1 MVLFRSSR
9 FFRILLILILSSALL
24 ASAAFPRMGA
34 WLVIRQ
40 DLEPADAI
48 IILMGSTTDRVLEAL
63 DLYQEDMAETFI
75 MVQTRQYGEEHVKE
89 RGLDIPTPP
98 EISAMVLAQAGVPD
112 ENILILPG
120 STTSTIDEARAVA
133 GFIEDQPGFESVI
146 LVTSSYHTRRALM
159 IFERELGKMERE
171 VTIMAG
177 PSRYSEYQADEWYR
191 DRDSAK
197 WTVLEY
203 MKMAGMV
210 FDWR

>member
-1 MVLFRSSR
+1 MTPIASSR
-9 FFRILLILILSSALL
+9 FISIVLIILLL
-24 ASAAFPRMGA
+24 ATLFIVAAFPRMGA

-48 IILMGSTTDRVLEAL
+48 IILMGSTTDRALEAI
-63 DLYQEDMAETFI
+63 DLYQEGLAETFI
-75 MVQTRQYGEEHVKE
+75 MVQTRQYGEEHARE
-89 RGLDIPTPP
+89 RGLDIPDSS
-98 EISAMVLAQAGVPD
+98 EVSAMVLVQAGVPE

-133 GFIEDQPGFESVI
+133 GFIEDQPEFETLI
-146 LVTSSYHTRRALM
+146 LVTSSYHTRRAVM
-159 IFERELGKMERE
+159 IFERELGKVGHPVR
-171 VTIMAG
+171 VMAG